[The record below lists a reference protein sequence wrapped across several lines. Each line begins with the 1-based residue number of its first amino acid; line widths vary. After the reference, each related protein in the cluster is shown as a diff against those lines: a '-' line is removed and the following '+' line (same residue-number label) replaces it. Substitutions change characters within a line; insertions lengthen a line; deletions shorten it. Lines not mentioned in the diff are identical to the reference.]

1 MDAAASRCD
10 VQRQGNDCECD
21 VRVDHC
27 CTRYSKTPHL
37 RAQVYLYLLRSISI
51 SISNSAAFSL
61 PSLCACSHRLLQIKA
76 LLVEHDIK
84 VDAQD
89 KVKGL

>member
-1 MDAAASRCD
+1 MYNDKAMIVSAMSVSTTAAPDILR
-10 VQRQGNDCECD
+10 
-21 VRVDHC
+21 
-27 CTRYSKTPHL
+27 TPHL